1 MFIKIHGILGNR
13 LIINV
18 NAIKAFQEITENS
31 MHAKYLQQGA
41 KTLIQIDDKVI
52 PIKNSI
58 VQIENILKKAELV
71 GGAS

>member
-1 MFIKIHGILGNR
+1 MFIKLHGVLGNR

-31 MHAKYLQQGA
+31 IHSKYLEQGA
-41 KTLIQIDDKVI
+41 KTIIQIDDRLI

-58 VQIENILKKAELV
+58 IQIENILKKAELV